1 MKYADFSGL
10 SAKDLSKKVS
20 QLETTMFE
28 ARMKN
33 SLGQLANPMEIRN
46 ARRDVARLKT
56 AVTAKAAKAPVRKVT
71 REVRLAAKLKAAN
84 AAVKG

>member
-1 MKYADFSGL
+1 MKYAEISGL
-10 SAKDLSKKVS
+10 SAKDLSKKAA
-20 QLETTMFE
+20 QLETQMFE

-46 ARRDVARLKT
+46 ARRDAARLKT
-56 AVTAKAAKAPVRKVT
+56 AATAKAAKAPVRKVSRAT
-71 REVRLAAKLKAAN
+71 RLAAKSKAAQ

>member
-1 MKYADFSGL
+1 MNYADISGL
-10 SAKDLSKKVS
+10 SAKDLSKKAS

-33 SLGQLANPMEIRN
+33 ALGQLANPMEIRN

-56 AVTAKAAKAPVRKVT
+56 ATTAKAGKAPVRKVS
-71 REVRLAAKLKAAN
+71 REVRLAAKSKAAN
-84 AAVKG
+84 TAVKG